1 MTERT
6 VLLPTAEHPI
16 TITPTGK
23 HVTVRV
29 NGEVVAET
37 DAALTLQESTY
48 PAVQY
53 VPLADVV
60 DSALRRSDNTT
71 YCPYK
76 GEANYYHVVTGAS
89 EATGKDTGASEAT
102 GKDTGASEATGK
114 DTGAS
119 EATGK
124 DTVGGDTVEDAI
136 WTYEQPYPAVGEIVG
151 HVAFYANKA
160 DVTVG

>member
-6 VLLPTAEHPI
+6 VLQPTADHPI
-16 TITPTGK
+16 TVAPTGK

-60 DSALRRSDNTT
+60 GTALVRSDSTT

-76 GEANYYHVVTGAS
+76 GEANYYHV
-89 EATGKDTGASEAT
+89 
-102 GKDTGASEATGK
+102 
-114 DTGAS
+114 
-119 EATGK
+119 
-124 DTVGGDTVEDAI
+124 TVGGDTVDDAI
-136 WTYEQPYPAVGEIVG
+136 WTYEQPYPAVGEIAG
-151 HVAFYANKA
+151 HVAFYADKA
-160 DVTVG
+160 DITVA

>member
-1 MTERT
+1 MTEHT

-60 DSALRRSDNTT
+60 GSALRRSDNTT

-89 EATGKDTGASEAT
+89 EATGKDTA
-102 GKDTGASEATGK
+102 
-114 DTGAS
+114 
-119 EATGK
+119 
-124 DTVGGDTVEDAI
+124 GGDTVDDVI
-136 WTYEQPYPAVGEIVG
+136 WTYEQPYPAVGEIAG
-151 HVAFYANKA
+151 HVAFYADKA
-160 DVTVG
+160 DVVVA

>member
-53 VPLADVV
+53 VPLVDVV
-60 DSALRRSDNTT
+60 DSALRRSDTTT

-76 GEANYYHVVTGAS
+76 GEANYYHVST
-89 EATGKDTGASEAT
+89 
-102 GKDTGASEATGK
+102 
-114 DTGAS
+114 
-119 EATGK
+119 
-124 DTVGGDTVEDAI
+124 GGDTVDDVI